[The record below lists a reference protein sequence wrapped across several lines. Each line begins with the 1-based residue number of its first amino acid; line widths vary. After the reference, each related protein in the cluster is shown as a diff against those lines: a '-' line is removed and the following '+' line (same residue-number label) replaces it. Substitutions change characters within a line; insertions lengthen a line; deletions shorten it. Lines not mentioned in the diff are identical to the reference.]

1 MSFELTQQQI
11 EQIEYEVSKQ
21 PEHVQEHYRMMV
33 ENGQSPRFALM
44 CAMKAPPGTRYTD
57 KTFNKAR
64 REIMG
69 NMKPK
74 MRKAYLE
81 MAAKAGISTQ
91 GKFYVGGLGRPTD
104 PAAWVS
110 TIDDVKDVCKARNL
124 TASGLVSHQGHEG
137 TYKRKKLAGDIKRRL
152 VRQRL
157 GADPALA
164 AKCAKDRRELLRV
177 EAEVVDR
184 HAKRGTASAP

>member
-1 MSFELTQQQI
+1 MSFELTKQQI

-21 PEHVQEHYRMMV
+21 AEHVQEHYRLMV

-44 CAMKAPPGTRYTD
+44 CAMREPPGTRYSD

-64 REIMG
+64 REVMA

-74 MRKAYLE
+74 MRKAYLD

-110 TIDDVKDVCKARNL
+110 TIDDVKDVCKAKNL
-124 TASGLVSHQGHEG
+124 TATGLVRHQGHEAQ
-137 TYKRKKLAGDIKRRL
+137 YKRKPLAGDIKRRL
-152 VRQRL
+152 VHQRL

-164 AKCAKDRRELLRV
+164 AKCAKDQRELLRV

-184 HAKRGTASAP
+184 HAKRGTPSIP